1 MKGLADQVAIVTG
14 AASGIGREL
23 AKQLSAS
30 GCHLALLDIDETAL
44 KSLWHEL
51 DSKRSAISIHRID
64 IANEDAVNQIVD
76 EAIRIHGRIS
86 ILINNA
92 AISMSAPFQE
102 VWFEDFRR
110 VIATNLWGAIY
121 LCRYTLPFLSQEKEA
136 LIVNVLSGFASLGF
150 PNKTAYCTSKAA
162 LLSFSKALY
171 TELYETPVKISV
183 VIPPA
188 VDTNLIR
195 NGVAYDE
202 LKKQKEIAFMVK
214 KAMPVEKVAR
224 KIISGMLKDRF
235 IIRIGVMPRT
245 VDFIGRWFPAATHNL
260 LATNKSR
267 IDFV

>member
-171 TELYETPVKISV
+171 TERLRDACEDFGSY
-183 VIPPA
+183 PA
-188 VDTNLIR
+188 SCRYQSHSKWRCLR
-195 NGVAYDE
+195 R
-202 LKKQKEIAFMVK
+202 
-214 KAMPVEKVAR
+214 VEKTER
-224 KIISGMLKDRF
+224 DRF
-235 IIRIGVMPRT
+235 HGKESDACGESRAQNNKWNVERPL
-245 VDFIGRWFPAATHNL
+245 HNQDWRDAENCRL
-260 LATNKSR
+260 YRSLVSSR
-267 IDFV
+267 DT